1 MYVVRK
7 LFDLCISA
15 AKIRKTKEL
24 EKKKKEDLVVL
35 N

>member
-15 AKIRKTKEL
+15 TKIRKTIEF

>member
-7 LFDLCISA
+7 LFDLCISFA
-15 AKIRKTKEL
+15 RIRKNIEL